1 MSTTLVIVV
10 VAVGVLVAWTLVRAR
25 QGQAGS
31 AVIVRCREGH
41 LFTTIWIPGVSFK
54 AIRLGTDRSQWCP
67 VGRHW
72 TTVTRVPESDLTQ
85 EDIQHARERHDI
97 RIP

>member
-1 MSTTLVIVV
+1 MSTGLVIALA
-10 VAVGVLVAWTLVRAR
+10 VAGVLIVWTLVRVR

-31 AVIVRCREGH
+31 DVIVRCSQGH

-54 AIRLGTDRSQWCP
+54 AIRLGMDRSQWCP

-72 TTVTRVPESDLTQ
+72 TTVSRVRESDLTQ
-85 EDIQHARERHDI
+85 EDIEQASECHDI